1 MRLIVGMS
9 TATAC
14 LVATQLAPALTAIPP
29 IRRLTPTLSGVGHPR
44 HVALTFDDGPHPRST
59 PAFLR
64 LLAQREVRATF
75 FLLGASAARWP
86 ALSRELADAGHEAA
100 VHGWDHRCLAWTSPR
115 ATYERLARARDM
127 IAEQTGS
134 RPRWFRPP
142 YGVLTAAAVHA
153 SRRLRLTPILWT
165 NWGRDWTGRATAG
178 SIRATSTRGLLGGA
192 VILLHD
198 ATGGHAASGAWR
210 ATLEAVPGILDH
222 CAQRDLRVGRLDEHG
237 VALGGR
243 TG

>member
-1 MRLIVGMS
+1 
-9 TATAC
+9 
-14 LVATQLAPALTAIPP
+14 
-29 IRRLTPTLSGVGHPR
+29 
-44 HVALTFDDGPHPRST
+44 
-59 PAFLR
+59 
-64 LLAQREVRATF
+64 
-75 FLLGASAARWP
+75 
-86 ALSRELADAGHEAA
+86 
-100 VHGWDHRCLAWTSPR
+100 
-115 ATYERLARARDM
+115 
-127 IAEQTGS
+127 
-134 RPRWFRPP
+134 
-142 YGVLTAAAVHA
+142 VLTAAAVHA
-153 SRRLRLTPILWT
+153 SRRLGLTPILWT